1 LPLCRLDLNFLH
13 CGMKCHI
20 VRNIPWYC
28 EQIFYKLYDVH
39 ATHMLWVKLNQIS
52 L

>member
-28 EQIFYKLYDVH
+28 
-39 ATHMLWVKLNQIS
+39 
-52 L
+52 